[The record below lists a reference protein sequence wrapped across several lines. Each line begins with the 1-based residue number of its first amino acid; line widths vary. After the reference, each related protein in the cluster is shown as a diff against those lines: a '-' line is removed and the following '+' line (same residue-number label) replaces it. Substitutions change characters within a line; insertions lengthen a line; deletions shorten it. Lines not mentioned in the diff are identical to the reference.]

1 VNQRSSSIFNSNR
14 TLLRQAVPMIFLVI
28 WTVLAL
34 VAIDVLINVVFLYPN
49 DPKFTDP
56 SRMQLYF
63 EYGRSA
69 EGQLSRMTRKSRS
82 ETAPITLVGW
92 YEPLEVVEEPS
103 KSNASVVSFYGASH
117 TVRLANALGRASDR
131 FSFRMVGAPGA
142 TSNWSYGAYLRD
154 RGGRK
159 SRAVVLAFN
168 SNNFAMISS
177 FSPTIWSVDYPM
189 PYTADRFYLESS
201 RLRVLHPPYTSFD
214 QYVHTFYD
222 PAAWSAALDFFSK
235 NDPFYNSFIVRA
247 SVLDH
252 SALWRLFRR
261 AHDQKLLRDL
271 QKSVLDQSG
280 FRPESEDVKLAH
292 RMIHEFAIQAR
303 SDAMIPVIFIVNN
316 LGYSDNLFRALR
328 PILEAD
334 NVPYLSSHTIVSPN
348 DPTGYLPDSHFT
360 DENDD
365 KLARALVEILDRA
378 K

>member
-1 VNQRSSSIFNSNR
+1 
-14 TLLRQAVPMIFLVI
+14 MIFLVI

-222 PAAWSAALDFFSK
+222 PVAWSAALDFFSK

-247 SVLDH
+247 NVLDH

>member
-49 DPKFTDP
+49 DPKFIDP

-69 EGQLSRMTRKSRS
+69 EGQLSRMTRKNRS

-92 YEPLEVVEEPS
+92 YEPLEVVKEPS
-103 KSNASVVSFYGASH
+103 KSDASVVSFYGASH

-177 FSPTIWSVDYPM
+177 FSPMIWSVDYPM
-189 PYTADRFYLESS
+189 PYTADRFYLEGS

-222 PAAWSAALDFFSK
+222 PVAWSAALDFFSK

-247 SVLDH
+247 NVLDH

-292 RMIHEFAIQAR
+292 KMIHEFAIQAR